1 LAFFSRV
8 IFEQTIIQEMRSND
22 MLSIKVLGP
31 GCANCNKVEENAR
44 QAVMMLGTEAN
55 IEKVT
60 DRAEFQKY
68 NLLATPGLVINEKL
82 VSAGRIPSDT
92 EVMTWVADALETV

>member
-1 LAFFSRV
+1 
-8 IFEQTIIQEMRSND
+8 
-22 MLSIKVLGP
+22 
-31 GCANCNKVEENAR
+31 
-44 QAVMMLGTEAN
+44 MLGTEAK

-92 EVMTWVADALETV
+92 EVMTWVADALEAS